1 MVSFHGQ
8 AHQHSFQWR
17 RYTMNDEVL
26 IEMPAPGVTRLV
38 LNRPDSFNALSSEML
53 SALEV
58 ALQSVAENAA
68 CRVVVIAAGGK
79 AFSAGHDLRE
89 MRNHPEHDFYTQLFA
104 QCSRM
109 MLRIQNLPQPVIA
122 QVQGIATAAGCQ
134 LVSMCDL
141 AVASQDAR
149 FAVSGINYGLFCSTP
164 SVGLSRNMHRKQA
177 MEMLLTGD
185 FIDAET
191 AQKRG
196 LINQVVNADRLEETV
211 LELCAK
217 IAAKPEPAVRLGKA
231 LFYQQ
236 LEMGV
241 NAAYQ
246 LAGQTMACN
255 MMEDTAQE
263 GFQAFLDKRKPS
275 WTS

>member
-1 MVSFHGQ
+1 
-8 AHQHSFQWR
+8 
-17 RYTMNDEVL
+17 MNDWVL
-26 IEMPAPGVTRLV
+26 RETPATGVTRLV

-53 SALEV
+53 SALDD
-58 ALQSVAENAA
+58 ALQAVAQDAS
-68 CRVVVIAAGGK
+68 CRVVVIAAGGR

-89 MRNHPEHDFYTQLFA
+89 MRNHPDHDFYTQLFA

-109 MLRIQNLPQPVIA
+109 MSRIQNLPQPVIA
-122 QVQGIATAAGCQ
+122 EVQGIATAAGCQ

-141 AVASQDAR
+141 AVASQEAR

-185 FIDAET
+185 FIDAPLAVE
-191 AQKRG
+191 RG
-196 LINQVVNADRLEETV
+196 LINHSVPLEQLEDTV
-211 LELCAK
+211 LKLCLK
-217 IAAKPEPAVRLGKA
+217 ISAKPEPAVRMGKA
-231 LFYQQ
+231 LFYKQ
-236 LEMGV
+236 LEMGIS
-241 NAAYQ
+241 AAYQ

-255 MMEDTAQE
+255 MMDDTAQE

-275 WTS
+275 WSPEA

>member
-1 MVSFHGQ
+1 
-8 AHQHSFQWR
+8 
-17 RYTMNDEVL
+17 MNDWVL
-26 IEMPAPGVTRLV
+26 RETPATGVTRLV

-53 SALEV
+53 SALD
-58 ALQSVAENAA
+58 ALQAVAQDAS
-68 CRVVVIAAGGK
+68 CRVVVIAAGGR

-89 MRNHPEHDFYTQLFA
+89 MRNHPDHDFYTQLFA

-109 MLRIQNLPQPVIA
+109 MVRIQNLPQPVIA
-122 QVQGIATAAGCQ
+122 EVQGIATAAGCQ

-141 AVASQDAR
+141 AVASQEAR

-185 FIDAET
+185 FIDADT
-191 AQKRG
+191 AKERG
-196 LINQVVNADRLEETV
+196 LINQVVPAEV
-211 LELCAK
+211 LAEAVLQLCLK

-236 LEMGV
+236 LEMGLS
-241 NAAYQ
+241 AAYQ

-255 MMEDTAQE
+255 MMEDSAQE
-263 GFQAFLDKRKPS
+263 GFQAFLDKRKPNWS
-275 WTS
+275 AG

>member
-1 MVSFHGQ
+1 MVKVIH
-8 AHQHSFQWR
+8 FQWR
-17 RYTMNDEVL
+17 RYTMNDCVV
-26 IEMPAPGVTRLV
+26 IETPAPGVTRLV
-38 LNRPDSFNALSSEML
+38 LNRPDSFNALSSDML
-53 SALEV
+53 TALDN
-58 ALQSVAENAA
+58 ALQAVAADVA

-89 MRNHPEHDFYTQLFA
+89 MRSHPEHDFYTQLFA

-109 MLRIQNLPQPVIA
+109 MVRIQSLPQPVIA

-141 AVASQDAR
+141 ALASEDSR
-149 FAVSGINYGLFCSTP
+149 FAVSGINYGLFCATP
-164 SVGLSRNMHRKQA
+164 SVGLSRNMQRKHA

-185 FIDAET
+185 FIDAQT
-191 AQKRG
+191 AKERG
-196 LINQVVNADRLEETV
+196 LVNQVVAADGLADAV
-211 LELCAK
+211 LQLCAK
-217 IAAKPEPAVRLGKA
+217 IVAKPEPAVRMGKA

-236 LEMGV
+236 LEMGLS
-241 NAAYQ
+241 AAYQ

-255 MMEDTAQE
+255 MMEDSAQE

-275 WTS
+275 WSA

>member
-1 MVSFHGQ
+1 
-8 AHQHSFQWR
+8 
-17 RYTMNDEVL
+17 MNDEVL

-141 AVASQDAR
+141 AVATQDAR

-196 LINQVVNADRLEETV
+196 LINQVVNADRLEGTV

>member
-1 MVSFHGQ
+1 
-8 AHQHSFQWR
+8 
-17 RYTMNDEVL
+17 MNDWLLRET
-26 IEMPAPGVTRLV
+26 PSAGVTRLL

-53 SALEV
+53 SALDEAFIAV
-58 ALQSVAENAA
+58 SRDAS
-68 CRVVVIAAGGK
+68 CRVVVIAAGGR

-104 QCSRM
+104 QCSKM
-109 MLRIQNLPQPVIA
+109 MSRIQNLPQPVIA

-141 AVASQDAR
+141 AVASQEAR

-191 AQKRG
+191 AKQRG
-196 LINQVVNADRLEETV
+196 LVNQVVPAEALTETV
-211 LELCAK
+211 LQLCAK

-236 LEMGV
+236 LEMGMT
-241 NAAYQ
+241 AAYQ

-263 GFQAFLDKRKPS
+263 GFQAFLDKRKPNWS
-275 WTS
+275 AD

>member
-1 MVSFHGQ
+1 
-8 AHQHSFQWR
+8 
-17 RYTMNDEVL
+17 MNDGVL
-26 IEMPAPGVTRLV
+26 VEMPAPGVTRLV
-38 LNRPDSFNALSSEML
+38 LNRPDSFNALSSQML
-53 SALEV
+53 SALDG
-58 ALQSVAENAA
+58 ALQSVAQNAA
-68 CRVVVIAAGGK
+68 CRVVVIAAQGR

-89 MRNHPEHDFYTQLFA
+89 MRSHPDHDFYTQLFS

-109 MLRIQNLPQPVIA
+109 MVRIQNLPQPVIA

-141 AVASQDAR
+141 ALASHDAR

-185 FIDAET
+185 FIDAPT
-191 AQKRG
+191 AQARG
-196 LINQVVNADRLEETV
+196 LINQVVNADSLEDAV
-211 LELCAK
+211 LQLCAK
-217 IAAKPEPAVRLGKA
+217 IVAKPEPAVRLGKA

-236 LEMGV
+236 LEMGL

-255 MMEDTAQE
+255 MMDDTAQE
-263 GFQAFLDKRKPS
+263 GFQAFLDKRKPNWGS
-275 WTS
+275 